1 VSVLP
6 GFVVG
11 RGGIKL
17 ALEGNHREFED
28 SVHQQLTPGT
38 SSVLVWAP
46 PDEEIV
52 VWLKSTNLSDWLT
65 DEGEAMQLARDG
77 LDRLLAGVEV
87 DLQIVDRIHTVALL
101 KTDSIFKAS
110 LLLAPSLR
118 SKVEPHFGWPVCAIA
133 PCRDFLM
140 LFRDGDD
147 ELIPKLAGMVAHEY
161 EGDPNHSLTVEVL
174 RTLDDGGIEAI
185 GSFAEVLG

>member
-28 SVHQQLTPGT
+28 SVHTKLTPGT

-52 VWLKSTNLSDWLT
+52 VWLRPTNLSDWLT
-65 DEGEAMQLARDG
+65 DEVEATQLARDG
-77 LDRLLAGVEV
+77 LDRLLAEVQV
-87 DLQIVDRIHTVALL
+87 DLQVVDRVHPVALL
-101 KTDSIFKAS
+101 VTDSIFKAS

-118 SKVEPHFGWPVCAIA
+118 STVEPHLGWPVCAIA

-140 LFRDGDD
+140 LFRAGDE
-147 ELIPKLAGMVAHEY
+147 ELIPKLAGMAAHEY
-161 EGDPNHSLTVEVL
+161 EGDPHHSLTVEVL
-174 RTLDDGGIEAI
+174 RTRDGGGIEAI